1 MKPLTTTVTVMTTT
15 ALWVGGTALVATQL
29 TLNTSAS
36 LPPGLYW
43 THPVRTLTP
52 GTLVL
57 FPAPVAVA
65 DLAVQRGYLR
75 PATPLL
81 KPVAAGAGT
90 TVCVTDDGVFVE
102 GALVAPIRTIDTEGR
117 ALPRYRG
124 CVTLAADEV
133 FVLGPHP
140 QSFDSRYFG
149 PISRAMVQATATPI
163 WTWERHSATG
173 PQRAVPSPLLAGR
186 VPWCNGP
193 QRSWPAPDIRGH
205 GRVWEGGIVAS
216 DRGGGGK
223 NKQTPPPRPTARH
236 TRGDTRYSGAARGIS
251 QGVRGL
257 STGAVEIRPAVLNMY
272 PARNTA

>member
-1 MKPLTTTVTVMTTT
+1 MTRVTTTVTVMTTT

-57 FPAPVAVA
+57 FAAPAAVA

-81 KPVAAGAGT
+81 KPIAAGAGA

-102 GALVAPIRTIDTEGR
+102 GARVAPIWLLDTQGR

-124 CVTLAADEV
+124 CVTLQAGDV
-133 FVLGPHP
+133 FVLRPHP

-149 PISRAMVQATATPI
+149 PITQ
-163 WTWERHSATG
+163 
-173 PQRAVPSPLLAGR
+173 L
-186 VPWCNGP
+186 
-193 QRSWPAPDIRGH
+193 
-205 GRVWEGGIVAS
+205 
-216 DRGGGGK
+216 
-223 NKQTPPPRPTARH
+223 
-236 TRGDTRYSGAARGIS
+236 
-251 QGVRGL
+251 
-257 STGAVEIRPAVLNMY
+257 
-272 PARNTA
+272 